1 MVVRNGSVAWC
12 WWIVQATPSKNQP
25 IGLSNGSST
34 MNQREDTNSKS
45 WSPVV
50 SVVRWCLFPQQLEH
64 LLLGLEILEYLPKW
78 LVSSFVIGVFIYSS
92 QFSYTII
99 AGDDLIR
106 LKKGLPLQIGII
118 HLLSGTSKYVPFTS
132 SLDFHTW
139 QPKLYWDTAQ
149 MTGD

>member
-1 MVVRNGSVAWC
+1 MMLMDCSSYSIEKPTDRAVQWFLYYEPKGGHQFKIMVASSVC
-12 WWIVQATPSKNQP
+12 GEVVFISPTIGTSTPRTGDSGVLAKM
-25 IGLSNGSST
+25 IGKFICN
-34 MNQREDTNSKS
+34 
-45 WSPVV
+45 
-50 SVVRWCLFPQQLEH
+50 WCLYLQLTV
-64 LLLGLEILEYLPKW
+64 Y
-78 LVSSFVIGVFIYSS
+78 FSS

-139 QPKLYWDTAQ
+139 QPKLY
-149 MTGD
+149 